1 MMRQRPSHGRLAR
14 SGAIALLA
22 LAAAACNGP
31 PPTPVYAEV
40 RRGAD
45 QDGDGA
51 ADIDDA
57 CPGDPEDGLLPK
69 ANDGCPATD
78 PDHDGVLLADD
89 RCPDAKEDGQAPNA
103 GDGCPMA
110 DADGDGV
117 ADAKDRCPNKLEDNQ
132 DPDPGDGCPSPDTD
146 ADGIADITDRCPA
159 QPEVVNGYRDAD
171 GCPDSPPAEVAFDP
185 DSSEVFVPEAK
196 KIEFDSDSAE
206 LTVAAQA
213 TITEVAKALKAHPEI
228 GRVEIEGHASSKG
241 DLQYNVGLTE
251 RRAQAVGRALVKA
264 GVEAARLVP
273 VGYGEFCPAVDR
285 GDDVDEAKNRR
296 VVLKAVLVRGV
307 WQTVPRGC
315 WRAQTAGINPT
326 KRKPGI
332 ATGGPAPA
340 PGEVKPVGGA

>member
-89 RCPDAKEDGQAPNA
+89 RCPDAKEDGQGPN
-103 GDGCPMA
+103 
-110 DADGDGV
+110 
-117 ADAKDRCPNKLEDNQ
+117 
-132 DPDPGDGCPSPDTD
+132 PGDGCPSPDTD

-206 LTVAAQA
+206 LTAAAQA